1 MERNAESYEKMYKS
15 TKKLEAA
22 EQDGRVYKT
31 GGVGRGIRKKK
42 LKTSIHLGATSAT
55 GFTFML
61 FGVREKPGI
70 EC

>member
-31 GGVGRGIRKKK
+31 GGVTRD
-42 LKTSIHLGATSAT
+42 
-55 GFTFML
+55 
-61 FGVREKPGI
+61 
-70 EC
+70 